1 MTHIDLSIL
10 LPSYNNVCVSLV
22 QVLQRQADALRG
34 KLDKPFRYEIIV
46 ADDCSTDAACI
57 DANRVIGDMLHCR
70 YLRMK
75 QNVGRAQIRN
85 VLISESS
92 GDYVLLIDSDLF
104 LCDDNYLYK
113 YATSTADVVYGGTRI
128 GGEGFAMVDNEAKN
142 DEINVENIQYE
153 GAKSENVRNEGHT
166 ENLKG
171 NLRYIYEKKAEPS
184 HRAVFRQLHP
194 NQEISVCNL
203 YARRDIMEAHPFD
216 SRFKAYG
223 YEDVLF
229 GKRLAESGIEVTH
242 IDNPVLINEFEP
254 NSVFVK
260 KTEEAILTLCR
271 FEQDLEGYSNLKT
284 KVTTL
289 GRYIPLSLF
298 RLWHRI
304 MKNKEKRNLTGSKP
318 SLLLFKLYK
327 LGFFLENRKVK
338 K

>member
-22 QVLQRQADALRG
+22 QALQRQADALWG

-46 ADDCSTDAACI
+46 ADDCSIDAACI

-85 VLISESS
+85 VLISESR

-128 GGEGFAMVDNEAKN
+128 GGEGLAMVDNEAN
-142 DEINVENIQYE
+142 
-153 GAKSENVRNEGHT
+153 T

-184 HRAVFRQLHP
+184 HRAVFRQLRP

-298 RLWHRI
+298 RLWHRF
-304 MKNKEKRNLTGSKP
+304 MKNKEKRNLTGPKP

>member
-22 QVLQRQADALRG
+22 QVLQRQADALWG

-70 YLRMK
+70 YLRME

-85 VLISESS
+85 VLISESR

-128 GGEGFAMVDNEAKN
+128 GGEGFAMVDNEAN
-142 DEINVENIQYE
+142 
-153 GAKSENVRNEGHT
+153 T

-184 HRAVFRQLHP
+184 HRAVFRQLRP

-304 MKNKEKRNLTGSKP
+304 MKNKEKRNLTGPKP

>member
-57 DANRVIGDMLHCR
+57 DANRVIGNMLHCR

-85 VLISESS
+85 VLISESR

-113 YATSTADVVYGGTRI
+113 YATSIADVVYGGTRI
-128 GGEGFAMVDNEAKN
+128 GGEGFAMVDNEAN
-142 DEINVENIQYE
+142 
-153 GAKSENVRNEGHT
+153 T

-184 HRAVFRQLHP
+184 HRAVFRQLRP

-203 YARRDIMEAHPFD
+203 YARRDIMKAHPFD

>member
-46 ADDCSTDAACI
+46 ADDGSTDAACI

-70 YLRMK
+70 YLRME

-85 VLISESS
+85 VLISESR

-128 GGEGFAMVDNEAKN
+128 GGEGLAMVDNEAN
-142 DEINVENIQYE
+142 
-153 GAKSENVRNEGHT
+153 T

-184 HRAVFRQLHP
+184 HRAVFRQLRP

-284 KVTTL
+284 KVSTL

>member
-70 YLRMK
+70 YLRME

-85 VLISESS
+85 VLISESR

-128 GGEGFAMVDNEAKN
+128 GGEGLAMVDNEAN
-142 DEINVENIQYE
+142 
-153 GAKSENVRNEGHT
+153 T

-184 HRAVFRQLHP
+184 HRAAFRQLRP

-242 IDNPVLINEFEP
+242 IDNPVLINEFES

-260 KTEEAILTLCR
+260 KTEEAIITLCR

-327 LGFFLENRKVK
+327 LGFFLENRMVK

>member
-22 QVLQRQADALRG
+22 QALQRQADALRG

-70 YLRMK
+70 YLRME

-128 GGEGFAMVDNEAKN
+128 GGEGLAMVDNEAN
-142 DEINVENIQYE
+142 
-153 GAKSENVRNEGHT
+153 T

-184 HRAVFRQLHP
+184 HRAVFRQLRP

-304 MKNKEKRNLTGSKP
+304 MKNKEKRNLTGAKP

>member
-46 ADDCSTDAACI
+46 ADDGSTDAACI

-70 YLRMK
+70 YLRME

-85 VLISESS
+85 VLISESR

-128 GGEGFAMVDNEAKN
+128 GGEGLAMVDNEAN
-142 DEINVENIQYE
+142 
-153 GAKSENVRNEGHT
+153 T

-184 HRAVFRQLHP
+184 HRAAFRQLRP

-242 IDNPVLINEFEP
+242 IDNPVLINEFES

-284 KVTTL
+284 KVSTL

-318 SLLLFKLYK
+318 NLLLFKLYK

-338 K
+338 R

>member
-22 QVLQRQADALRG
+22 QALQRQADALRG

-70 YLRMK
+70 YLRME

-85 VLISESS
+85 VLISESR

-128 GGEGFAMVDNEAKN
+128 GGESLAMVDNEAN
-142 DEINVENIQYE
+142 
-153 GAKSENVRNEGHT
+153 T

-184 HRAVFRQLHP
+184 HRAVFRQLRP

-327 LGFFLENRKVK
+327 LGFFLENRMVK

>member
-22 QVLQRQADALRG
+22 QALQRQADALWG

-70 YLRMK
+70 YLRME

-85 VLISESS
+85 VLISESR

-113 YATSTADVVYGGTRI
+113 YATSTADVVYGGTCI
-128 GGEGFAMVDNEAKN
+128 GGEGLAMVDNEAN
-142 DEINVENIQYE
+142 
-153 GAKSENVRNEGHT
+153 T

-184 HRAVFRQLHP
+184 HRAVFRQLRP

-203 YARRDIMEAHPFD
+203 YARRDIMKAHPFD

-304 MKNKEKRNLTGSKP
+304 MKNKEKRNLTGPKP

>member
-34 KLDKPFRYEIIV
+34 KLGKPFRYEIIV

-70 YLRMK
+70 YLRME

-85 VLISESS
+85 VLISESR

-128 GGEGFAMVDNEAKN
+128 GGEGFAMVDNEAN
-142 DEINVENIQYE
+142 
-153 GAKSENVRNEGHT
+153 T

-184 HRAVFRQLHP
+184 HRAVFRQLRP

>member
-22 QVLQRQADALRG
+22 QALQRQADALWG

-46 ADDCSTDAACI
+46 ADDGSTDAACI

-70 YLRMK
+70 YLRME

-85 VLISESS
+85 VLISESR

-128 GGEGFAMVDNEAKN
+128 GGEGLAMVDNEAN
-142 DEINVENIQYE
+142 
-153 GAKSENVRNEGHT
+153 T

-184 HRAVFRQLHP
+184 HRAVFRQLRP

-304 MKNKEKRNLTGSKP
+304 MKNKEKRNLTGPKP

>member
-22 QVLQRQADALRG
+22 QALQRQADALRG

-70 YLRMK
+70 YLRME

-85 VLISESS
+85 VLISESR

-128 GGEGFAMVDNEAKN
+128 GGEGFAMVDNEAN
-142 DEINVENIQYE
+142 
-153 GAKSENVRNEGHT
+153 T

-184 HRAVFRQLHP
+184 HRAAFRQLRP

-304 MKNKEKRNLTGSKP
+304 MKNKEKRNLIGPKP

>member
-57 DANRVIGDMLHCR
+57 DANHVIGDMLHCR

-85 VLISESS
+85 VLISESR

-128 GGEGFAMVDNEAKN
+128 GGEGFAMVDNEAN
-142 DEINVENIQYE
+142 
-153 GAKSENVRNEGHT
+153 T

-184 HRAVFRQLHP
+184 HRAVFRQLRP

-304 MKNKEKRNLTGSKP
+304 MKNKEKRNLTGAKP

>member
-46 ADDCSTDAACI
+46 ADDGSTDAACI

-70 YLRMK
+70 YLRME

-85 VLISESS
+85 VLISESR

-128 GGEGFAMVDNEAKN
+128 GGEGFAMVDNKAN
-142 DEINVENIQYE
+142 
-153 GAKSENVRNEGHT
+153 T

-184 HRAVFRQLHP
+184 HRAAFRQLRP

>member
-1 MTHIDLSIL
+1 MTHIDMSIL

-70 YLRMK
+70 YLRME

-85 VLISESS
+85 VLISESR

-128 GGEGFAMVDNEAKN
+128 GGEGLAMFDNEAN
-142 DEINVENIQYE
+142 
-153 GAKSENVRNEGHT
+153 T

-184 HRAVFRQLHP
+184 HRAAFRLLRP

-338 K
+338 T

>member
-70 YLRMK
+70 YLRME

-85 VLISESS
+85 VLISESR

-128 GGEGFAMVDNEAKN
+128 GGKGFVMVDDEAN
-142 DEINVENIQYE
+142 
-153 GAKSENVRNEGHT
+153 T

-184 HRAVFRQLHP
+184 HRAVFRQLCP

-242 IDNPVLINEFEP
+242 IDNPVLINEFES

-260 KTEEAILTLCR
+260 KTEEAIITLCR

>member
-22 QVLQRQADALRG
+22 QVLQRQADALSG

-57 DANRVIGDMLHCR
+57 DANRVIGDMLHCG
-70 YLRMK
+70 YLRME

-85 VLISESS
+85 VLISESR

-128 GGEGFAMVDNEAKN
+128 GGEGFAMVDNEAN
-142 DEINVENIQYE
+142 
-153 GAKSENVRNEGHT
+153 T

-184 HRAVFRQLHP
+184 HRAAFRQLRP

>member
-34 KLDKPFRYEIIV
+34 RLGKPFRYEIIV
-46 ADDCSTDAACI
+46 ADDGSTDAACI

-70 YLRMK
+70 YLRME

-85 VLISESS
+85 VLISESR

-128 GGEGFAMVDNEAKN
+128 GGEGLAMVDNEAN
-142 DEINVENIQYE
+142 
-153 GAKSENVRNEGHT
+153 T

-184 HRAVFRQLHP
+184 HRAAFRQLRP

-242 IDNPVLINEFEP
+242 IDNPVLINEFES

-284 KVTTL
+284 KVSTL

-318 SLLLFKLYK
+318 NLLLFKLYK

>member
-70 YLRMK
+70 YLRME

-128 GGEGFAMVDNEAKN
+128 GGEGFAMVDNEAN
-142 DEINVENIQYE
+142 
-153 GAKSENVRNEGHT
+153 T
-166 ENLKG
+166 EHLKG

-184 HRAVFRQLHP
+184 HRAVFRQLRP

-298 RLWHRI
+298 RLWHRF

>member
-22 QVLQRQADALRG
+22 QVLQRQADALWG

-46 ADDCSTDAACI
+46 ADDCSTDAACV

-70 YLRMK
+70 YLRME

-85 VLISESS
+85 VLISESR

-128 GGEGFAMVDNEAKN
+128 GGEGFAMVDNEAN
-142 DEINVENIQYE
+142 
-153 GAKSENVRNEGHT
+153 T
-166 ENLKG
+166 EHLKG

-184 HRAVFRQLHP
+184 HRVVFRQLRP

-304 MKNKEKRNLTGSKP
+304 MKNKEKRNLTGPKP

>member
-46 ADDCSTDAACI
+46 ADDGSTDAACI

-70 YLRMK
+70 YLRME

-85 VLISESS
+85 VLISESR

-128 GGEGFAMVDNEAKN
+128 GGEGLAMVDNEAN
-142 DEINVENIQYE
+142 
-153 GAKSENVRNEGHT
+153 T

-184 HRAVFRQLHP
+184 HRATSRQLRP

>member
-70 YLRMK
+70 YLRME
-75 QNVGRAQIRN
+75 QNVGRSQIRN
-85 VLISESS
+85 VLISESR
-92 GDYVLLIDSDLF
+92 GDYVLLVDSDLF

-128 GGEGFAMVDNEAKN
+128 GGKGFVMVDDEAN
-142 DEINVENIQYE
+142 
-153 GAKSENVRNEGHT
+153 T

-184 HRAVFRQLHP
+184 HRAVFRQLRP

-242 IDNPVLINEFEP
+242 IDNPVLINEFES

-260 KTEEAILTLCR
+260 KTEEAIITLCR

-284 KVTTL
+284 KVSTL

-327 LGFFLENRKVK
+327 LGFFLENRMVK

>member
-22 QVLQRQADALRG
+22 QVLQRQADALSG

-70 YLRMK
+70 YLRME

-85 VLISESS
+85 VLISESR

-128 GGEGFAMVDNEAKN
+128 GGEGLAMVDNEAN
-142 DEINVENIQYE
+142 
-153 GAKSENVRNEGHT
+153 T

-184 HRAVFRQLHP
+184 HRAAFRQLRP

-318 SLLLFKLYK
+318 NLLLFKLYK

>member
-22 QVLQRQADALRG
+22 QALQRQADALRG

-70 YLRMK
+70 YLRME

-85 VLISESS
+85 VLISESR

-104 LCDDNYLYK
+104 LFDDNYLYK

-128 GGEGFAMVDNEAKN
+128 GGEGLAMVDNEAN
-142 DEINVENIQYE
+142 
-153 GAKSENVRNEGHT
+153 T

-184 HRAVFRQLHP
+184 HRAAFRQLRP

-254 NSVFVK
+254 NSVFMK

-304 MKNKEKRNLTGSKP
+304 MKNKEKRNLTGPKP
-318 SLLLFKLYK
+318 SLFLFKLYK

>member
-46 ADDCSTDAACI
+46 ADDGSTDAACI
-57 DANRVIGDMLHCR
+57 DANRVIGDMFHCR
-70 YLRMK
+70 YLRMEH
-75 QNVGRAQIRN
+75 NVGRAQIRN
-85 VLISESS
+85 VLISESC

-104 LCDDNYLYK
+104 LCDDNYLYR

-128 GGEGFAMVDNEAKN
+128 GGEGLVMVDNEAN
-142 DEINVENIQYE
+142 
-153 GAKSENVRNEGHT
+153 T
-166 ENLKG
+166 EHLKG

-184 HRAVFRQLHP
+184 HRAAFRQLRP

-327 LGFFLENRKVK
+327 LGFFLENRKAK

>member
-46 ADDCSTDAACI
+46 ADDGSTDAACI

-70 YLRMK
+70 YLRME

-85 VLISESS
+85 VLISESR

-113 YATSTADVVYGGTRI
+113 YATSTADVVYGGTCI
-128 GGEGFAMVDNEAKN
+128 GGEGFAMVDNEAN
-142 DEINVENIQYE
+142 
-153 GAKSENVRNEGHT
+153 T

-184 HRAVFRQLHP
+184 HRAAFRQLRP

>member
-22 QVLQRQADALRG
+22 QALQRQADALSG

-70 YLRMK
+70 YLRME

-85 VLISESS
+85 VLISESR

-128 GGEGFAMVDNEAKN
+128 GGEGLAMVDNEAN
-142 DEINVENIQYE
+142 
-153 GAKSENVRNEGHT
+153 T

-184 HRAVFRQLHP
+184 HRAVFRQLRP

>member
-22 QVLQRQADALRG
+22 QVLQRQADALWG

-46 ADDCSTDAACI
+46 ADDCSTDAACV

-70 YLRMK
+70 YLRME

-128 GGEGFAMVDNEAKN
+128 GGEGFAMVDNEAN
-142 DEINVENIQYE
+142 
-153 GAKSENVRNEGHT
+153 T
-166 ENLKG
+166 EHLKG

-184 HRAVFRQLHP
+184 HRAVFRQLRP

-284 KVTTL
+284 KVAAL

-304 MKNKEKRNLTGSKP
+304 MKNKEKRNLTGQKP

-327 LGFFLENRKVK
+327 LGFFLENRKAK

>member
-22 QVLQRQADALRG
+22 QALQRQADALWG

-46 ADDCSTDAACI
+46 ADDGSTDAACI

-70 YLRMK
+70 YLRME

-85 VLISESS
+85 VLISESR

-128 GGEGFAMVDNEAKN
+128 GGEGLVMVDNEAN
-142 DEINVENIQYE
+142 
-153 GAKSENVRNEGHT
+153 T

-184 HRAVFRQLHP
+184 HRAVFRQLRP

-327 LGFFLENRKVK
+327 LGFFLESRKVK

>member
-22 QVLQRQADALRG
+22 QVLQRQADALSG

-70 YLRMK
+70 YLRME

-85 VLISESS
+85 VLISESR

-128 GGEGFAMVDNEAKN
+128 GGEGLAMVDNEAN
-142 DEINVENIQYE
+142 
-153 GAKSENVRNEGHT
+153 T

-184 HRAVFRQLHP
+184 HRAAFRQLRP

-284 KVTTL
+284 KVSTL

-318 SLLLFKLYK
+318 NLLLFKLYK

>member
-34 KLDKPFRYEIIV
+34 RLGKPFRYEIIV
-46 ADDCSTDAACI
+46 ADDGSTDAACI

-70 YLRMK
+70 YLRME

-85 VLISESS
+85 VLISESR

-128 GGEGFAMVDNEAKN
+128 GGEGFAMVDNEAN
-142 DEINVENIQYE
+142 
-153 GAKSENVRNEGHT
+153 T

-184 HRAVFRQLHP
+184 HRAVFRQLRP

-284 KVTTL
+284 KVSTL

>member
-70 YLRMK
+70 YLRME

-85 VLISESS
+85 VLISESR

-128 GGEGFAMVDNEAKN
+128 GGEGLAMVDDEAN
-142 DEINVENIQYE
+142 
-153 GAKSENVRNEGHT
+153 T

-184 HRAVFRQLHP
+184 HRAAFRQLRP

-203 YARRDIMEAHPFD
+203 YARRDIMKAHPFD

-304 MKNKEKRNLTGSKP
+304 MKNKEKRNLIGPKP

>member
-70 YLRMK
+70 YLRME

-85 VLISESS
+85 VLISESR
-92 GDYVLLIDSDLF
+92 GDYVLLVDSDLF

-128 GGEGFAMVDNEAKN
+128 GGKGFAMVDDEAN
-142 DEINVENIQYE
+142 
-153 GAKSENVRNEGHT
+153 T

-184 HRAVFRQLHP
+184 HRAVFRQLRP

-242 IDNPVLINEFEP
+242 IDNPVLINEFES

-284 KVTTL
+284 KVTSL

-327 LGFFLENRKVK
+327 LGFFLENRMVK

>member
-22 QVLQRQADALRG
+22 QALQRQADALRG

-128 GGEGFAMVDNEAKN
+128 GGEGLAMVDNEAN
-142 DEINVENIQYE
+142 
-153 GAKSENVRNEGHT
+153 T

-184 HRAVFRQLHP
+184 HRAVFRQLRP

-203 YARRDIMEAHPFD
+203 YARRDIMKAHPFD

-289 GRYIPLSLF
+289 GRYIPLPLF

>member
-22 QVLQRQADALRG
+22 QALQRQADALWG

-70 YLRMK
+70 YLRME

-85 VLISESS
+85 VLISESR

-128 GGEGFAMVDNEAKN
+128 GGEGLAMVDDEAN
-142 DEINVENIQYE
+142 
-153 GAKSENVRNEGHT
+153 T

-184 HRAVFRQLHP
+184 HRAVFRQLRP

-203 YARRDIMEAHPFD
+203 YARRDIMKAHPFD

-289 GRYIPLSLF
+289 SRYIPLSLF

-304 MKNKEKRNLTGSKP
+304 MKNKEKRNLTGPKP

>member
-22 QVLQRQADALRG
+22 QVLQCQADALRG

-46 ADDCSTDAACI
+46 ADDGSTDAACI

-70 YLRMK
+70 YLRME

-85 VLISESS
+85 VLISESR

-128 GGEGFAMVDNEAKN
+128 GGEGFAMVDNEAN
-142 DEINVENIQYE
+142 
-153 GAKSENVRNEGHT
+153 T

-184 HRAVFRQLHP
+184 HRAAFRQLRP

>member
-22 QVLQRQADALRG
+22 QALQRQADALRG
-34 KLDKPFRYEIIV
+34 KLDKPFCYEIIV

-70 YLRMK
+70 YLRME

-85 VLISESS
+85 VLISESR

-113 YATSTADVVYGGTRI
+113 YATSTADVVYGGTCI
-128 GGEGFAMVDNEAKN
+128 GGEGLAMVDNEAN
-142 DEINVENIQYE
+142 
-153 GAKSENVRNEGHT
+153 T

-184 HRAVFRQLHP
+184 HRAVFRQLRP

-327 LGFFLENRKVK
+327 LGFFLENRMVK

>member
-70 YLRMK
+70 YLRME

-85 VLISESS
+85 VLISESR

-113 YATSTADVVYGGTRI
+113 YATSTADVVYGGTCI
-128 GGEGFAMVDNEAKN
+128 GGEGLAMVDNEAN
-142 DEINVENIQYE
+142 
-153 GAKSENVRNEGHT
+153 T

-184 HRAVFRQLHP
+184 HRAVFRQLRP

-327 LGFFLENRKVK
+327 LGFFLENRMVK

>member
-22 QVLQRQADALRG
+22 QVLQRQADALRS

-70 YLRMK
+70 YLRME

-85 VLISESS
+85 VLISESR
-92 GDYVLLIDSDLF
+92 GDYVLLVDSDLF

-128 GGEGFAMVDNEAKN
+128 GGEGLAMVDNEAN
-142 DEINVENIQYE
+142 
-153 GAKSENVRNEGHT
+153 T

-184 HRAVFRQLHP
+184 HRAAFRQLRP